1 MFQSRHDLLGKFKNP
16 VFMQHP
22 SYSEGV
28 RTFSCIAGW
37 DSKPVI
43 ELPLMRIEILGLDYL
58 EYGNASEGGK
68 APLQLRF
75 QQDCFRLWYQ
85 VDGNGILQNT
95 TRNIFGTARPGL
107 LGVMERSQRY
117 TYLHQKGTFECFQIL
132 FSLLPSQNAKCYW
145 NSEIEGKTV
154 LEDQD
159 RGYFDNLVF
168 DLLLMLSR
176 SSGKESSGL
185 STTSRLLEVLVV
197 LFNKG
202 LLVVD
207 DSQFP
212 KNKQQRLVAK
222 AIAFMELHY
231 SRLHHQRDLEA
242 ACGVDINYLNI
253 LFKKEKG
260 TTLFDYFS
268 GIRMEH
274 AKHLLETS
282 HQPVTDIALQTGYPN
297 SNSFSRAFKRREKCT
312 PLAYRKKYSENR
324 NHLNNKFS
332 VKERS

>member
-1 MFQSRHDLLGKFKNP
+1 MFQTRQELLAKFKNP

-22 SYSEGV
+22 SYLKGV
-28 RTFSCIAGW
+28 RTFACISEW
-37 DSKPVI
+37 DTKPVI
-43 ELPLMRIEILGLDYL
+43 ELPLMRVEILGLDYL
-58 EYGNASEGGK
+58 EYSNPEEVK
-68 APLQLRF
+68 NVPLQLRF
-75 QQDCFRLWYQ
+75 QQDCFRLWFQ
-85 VDGNGILQNT
+85 TDGNGILQNT

-117 TYLHQKGTFECFQIL
+117 TYLHQKGTFECFQLL

-154 LEDQD
+154 LEGQD
-159 RGYFDNLVF
+159 RGYFENLVF

-176 SSGKESSGL
+176 SFGKESSGL
-185 STTSRLLEVLVV
+185 STTSRLLEILVV

-202 LLVVD
+202 LLAVED
-207 DSQFP
+207 TQFP
-212 KNKQQRLVAK
+212 KNKRKSLVAK

-231 SRLHHQRDLEA
+231 ARMHHQRDLES

-260 TTLFDYFS
+260 TTLYYFLS

-274 AKHLLETS
+274 AKHLLETTR
-282 HQPVTDIALQTGYPN
+282 HPVTEIASQTGYPN
-297 SNSFSRAFKRREKCT
+297 GNSFSRAFKHREKCT
-312 PLAYRKKYSENR
+312 PLAYRKKYTGNR
-324 NHLNNKFS
+324 H
-332 VKERS
+332 